1 MPISISG
8 GGGSGSGNAGAFR
21 IVTRRTGVTDPSS
34 TKFVELWQRGSA
46 TKQRP
51 TSVSVLMW
59 SLAGWM
65 NKATASNK
73 GDYPPGAG
81 ACFGTFTLRGQQIP
95 EKLYLWRGHHQ
106 GGPTYNYT
114 NKRYFSG
121 VNGSPSVDGA
131 NLIPNPSNQGSFY
144 QHNFNAADGQTHNF
158 SDFCAWDAVYN
169 GGDGYY
175 WHKNPPKGSN
185 PWGSDTPGSNGS
197 IFGPGKTCSGSA
209 RYPASCGGVGTAT
222 ERGPL
227 AKGVGEPKILPPLG
241 AMRPFAEEIAP
252 STALS
257 VRGGNGAATLK
268 LPSDVFGIAGGAPFT
283 PKTSITLP
291 GGNDPYPRDENPNYE
306 IVVVC
311 LIELA
316 K

>member
-8 GGGSGSGNAGAFR
+8 GSAISAQAGAFR
-21 IVTRRTGVTDPSS
+21 IVTKRTSHKDPGGAP
-34 TKFVELWQRGSA
+34 FIELWQRGSA

-73 GDYPPGAG
+73 GEYPPAAG
-81 ACFGTFTLRGQQIP
+81 ACFGTFTLHGQQIP
-95 EKLYLWRGHHQ
+95 EKLYMWRGDHQ
-106 GGPTYNYT
+106 TNATYNYT
-114 NKRYFSG
+114 QKNRYSG
-121 VNGSPSVDGA
+121 VNSARSRDGA
-131 NLIPNPSNQGSFY
+131 NLLPNPGNQGDFH
-144 QHNFNAADGQTHNF
+144 QTNFLAADGQAHNF

-175 WHKNPPKGSN
+175 WNKTSPKGSN

-197 IFGPGKTCSGSA
+197 IFGTGKTCSGSA
-209 RYPASCGGVGTAT
+209 RFPASCGGGGSATA
-222 ERGPL
+222 RGPL
-227 AKGVGEPKILPPLG
+227 AQGVSEPKILQPLG
-241 AMRPFAEEIAP
+241 AMRPYTEEIAP
-252 STALS
+252 STTLQTL
-257 VRGGNGAATLK
+257 GGNGSAALK

-291 GGNDPYPRDENPNYE
+291 GGNFPYPRDRSPDYE